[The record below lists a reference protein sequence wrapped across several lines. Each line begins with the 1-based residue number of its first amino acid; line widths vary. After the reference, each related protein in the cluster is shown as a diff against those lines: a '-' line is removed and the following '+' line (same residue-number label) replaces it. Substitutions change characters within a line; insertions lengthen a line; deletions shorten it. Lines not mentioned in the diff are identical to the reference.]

1 MITYT
6 GLLAM
11 YMQSLLEN
19 VMTGQL
25 LTPFH
30 IRQMAAMIL
39 TPTQKLLWEEKWTDL
54 CEYAVLQ
61 NLERQS
67 GDPLFRAGIPQ
78 LMGTDPIV
86 DPRL

>member
-1 MITYT
+1 
-6 GLLAM
+6 
-11 YMQSLLEN
+11 MQSLLEN

-25 LTPFH
+25 LTPFD

-39 TPTQKLLWEEKWTDL
+39 TPTQKLLWEEKWRAL
-54 CEYAVLQ
+54 CKHAVLQ

-67 GDPLFRAGIPQ
+67 GDLLFRAGMPQ